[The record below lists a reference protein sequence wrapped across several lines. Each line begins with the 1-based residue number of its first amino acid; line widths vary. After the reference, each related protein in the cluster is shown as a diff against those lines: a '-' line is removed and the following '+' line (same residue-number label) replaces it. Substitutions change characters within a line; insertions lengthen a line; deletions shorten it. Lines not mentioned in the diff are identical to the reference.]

1 MSVTDIAFATI
12 QAEHRAL
19 SAVLH
24 TFQELLGKVEA
35 GYGAPD
41 FGLFSAM
48 LYYIDD
54 FQERC
59 HHPKEEAYIFESLRA
74 VTSEFDGALNEL
86 QAAHVKGAQA
96 VSRLHQ
102 CLVFYQGGAPGG
114 IGVLKAGVDD
124 YVARM
129 HEHMSCEEALF
140 ERSRAFI
147 TERDWARIAAAFDE
161 NDDPLF
167 GNNRRMEFGRLYQ
180 RILVL
185 APHKLKQ
192 GMPPASR
199 F

>member
-1 MSVTDIAFATI
+1 MSVTDIALATI

-59 HHPKEEAYIFESLRA
+59 HHPKEEKYIFDSLRA
-74 VTSEFDGALNEL
+74 ATPEFDGVISEL
-86 QAAHVKGAQA
+86 QAEHVKGAQA
-96 VSRLHQ
+96 VSRLHR
-102 CLVFYQGGAPGG
+102 CLVFYQGGMPGG
-114 IGVLKAGVDD
+114 IGMLKAGVDD
-124 YVARM
+124 YIARM
-129 HEHMSCEEALF
+129 HEHMRCEEALF
-140 ERSRAFI
+140 ERSRAVI
-147 TERDWARIAAAFDE
+147 VEHDWARIAAAFDE

-167 GNNRRMEFGRLYQ
+167 GSNRRQAFGQLYQ

-192 GMPPASR
+192 GMSPASR

>member
-1 MSVTDIAFATI
+1 MNVTDIALATI
-12 QAEHRAL
+12 NAEHRAL

-24 TFQELLGKVEA
+24 TFQELLGKVA
-35 GYGAPD
+35 SGYGAPD

-54 FQERC
+54 FQGRC
-59 HHPKEEAYIFESLRA
+59 HHPKEEEYIFTSLRA
-74 VTSEFDGALNEL
+74 ATSDCDGIVSEL

-96 VSRLHQ
+96 VARLHR
-102 CLVFYQGGAPGG
+102 CLVFYQGGMPGG
-114 IGVLKAGVDD
+114 IGMLKAGVDD
-124 YVARM
+124 YVAHM

-140 ERSRAFI
+140 ERSRAVI
-147 TERDWARIAAAFDE
+147 VEQDWARIAAAFDE

-167 GNNRRMEFGRLYQ
+167 GSNRREQFGRLYQ

-192 GMPPASR
+192 GLFPATR